1 VAVDVSAEWLEGG
14 PELPDRCV
22 RHGLPAVRRADF
34 VIRSRP
40 KISPRRRLLVPGYT
54 ALDRAAEY
62 RRAVRWVRVT
72 GWPLCATCVRDRR
85 VYLGLA
91 SVLFFG
97 GLVALVAAFAAGAVL
112 NGTQPLLLIPIL
124 AGFAAMLLSPVPFS
138 HGSLTRLTRT
148 ETTSNGSAV
157 RVTDPHPEF
166 VARLSPDRTQP
177 R

>member
-1 VAVDVSAEWLEGG
+1 MRGESHVPSPSRRAPLCCAPAEAGTDLTGRGVRVAVDVSAEWLEGG

-97 GLVALVAAFAAGAVL
+97 G
-112 NGTQPLLLIPIL
+112 
-124 AGFAAMLLSPVPFS
+124 
-138 HGSLTRLTRT
+138 
-148 ETTSNGSAV
+148 
-157 RVTDPHPEF
+157 
-166 VARLSPDRTQP
+166 
-177 R
+177 